1 MKFAAFKNVWNRE
14 LRVMFSRP
22 IYLFATVFVMGF
34 CYIFF
39 LTMMKEGLPE
49 KLPVA
54 IVDLDNSAISRR
66 FYRELNATQAVE
78 VVSKC
83 SSYTEARDLLQKGD
97 IYGFILVPDDFYKN
111 LLGNKRPEISF
122 YVNNT
127 YLVAGT
133 LAYRDMLTMSTL
145 APAAYQREILRKKGI
160 ADDDAIMGRIQPI
173 VIDSHLV
180 GNPWSNY
187 GVYLI
192 NLLLPGVL
200 QLMIILMT
208 VFSIGIELKD
218 RSSREWLAAGNGSI
232 VTALTGK
239 LLPYTILF
247 TILGIAGNVLL
258 YKFVGFPM
266 NGSFALFSIATFLFV
281 VAHQAIGIFMIGL
294 FPVLR
299 DGISFGA
306 LYGILSFTYAGF
318 TFPID
323 AMPPLAQGP
332 SVLFPMRHYF
342 QIYTNEVL
350 NGAPFAYSIVYY
362 AALLSFL
369 ILPFII
375 VRRLEKALINQNYP
389 LK

>member
-97 IYGFILVPDDFYKN
+97 IYGFILVPNDFYKN

-145 APAAYQREILRKKGI
+145 APAAYQREILRKKGM

-218 RSSREWLAAGNGSI
+218 RSSREWLAAGNGCIS
-232 VTALTGK
+232 LR
-239 LLPYTILF
+239 
-247 TILGIAGNVLL
+247 AG
-258 YKFVGFPM
+258 
-266 NGSFALFSIATFLFV
+266 S
-281 VAHQAIGIFMIGL
+281 
-294 FPVLR
+294 
-299 DGISFGA
+299 
-306 LYGILSFTYAGF
+306 
-318 TFPID
+318 
-323 AMPPLAQGP
+323 
-332 SVLFPMRHYF
+332 
-342 QIYTNEVL
+342 
-350 NGAPFAYSIVYY
+350 
-362 AALLSFL
+362 
-369 ILPFII
+369 
-375 VRRLEKALINQNYP
+375 
-389 LK
+389 